1 MKARSDPLPDA
12 APPGGGTP
20 GAPGAQPAASPAAG
34 LGADAA
40 WSALAGAGSAEQL
53 CRAWL
58 AVLCS
63 LVPGVQVGLLLL
75 QDAEGSYVP
84 AAVWPEGTEL
94 ARLADIARDC
104 LARREGVRRQLKDHP
119 AQLAYPLSAN
129 GQLHGAVVLEL
140 LDDSPAAARL
150 SARLTHW
157 GAGWMADL
165 FNQRELASARQR
177 LDESSFLFEAS
188 LAALAEPDFHQ
199 ASLVLVNKLAARFG
213 CHQVQLAL
221 AQGDGLATAAVSHSA
236 WFDKRANLTGLALQA
251 MTETFDQRA
260 TVAWPEPDLDPA
272 LAGSAGSAGDAAA
285 ANLLRVAHARY
296 AQDAG
301 SAALCSLPLA
311 ASGQTPVGVLLFE
324 RSTAFH
330 PAEQRGLEALAAVLA
345 PVLEHKRARD
355 ESLPA
360 HARRSLRHAVARST
374 DASHPGLKLGAALA
388 GLLLLGAALLPV
400 DHRVAAQAVVEGAVQ
415 RAAVAPFEGYLR
427 DASARA
433 GDLVKQGQVLA
444 RLEDRELLLERVR
457 WEAELEMAQRK
468 EREAMA
474 LADRVNQRLS
484 AAQGHQARAQLDLTL
499 SRLAR
504 VQVTAPFDGVVVK
517 GDLTQQLGS
526 PVEMG
531 KVLFE
536 VAPLSAWRVMLK
548 VDERDISHLQADQPG
563 ELVLTG
569 LPGQRWPFKVKTV
582 TPVSVAEE
590 GRNYFRVE
598 ADLGEAAGA
607 PQLRPNMEGVAKVT
621 VGRHSLLWV
630 WTHRFTDWLRLS
642 WWHWSL

>member
-1 MKARSDPLPDA
+1 MNARTDPQ
-12 APPGGGTP
+12 APANPAGGEGDP
-20 GAPGAQPAASPAAG
+20 SAGPAAG
-34 LGADAA
+34 LVGDQA
-40 WSALAGAGSAEQL
+40 WSALAGAGTAEQL

-58 AVLCS
+58 PVLCS
-63 LVPGVQVGLLLL
+63 MVPGVQVGLLLL

-104 LARREGVRRQLKDHP
+104 LALREGVRRQHKDHP
-119 AQLAYPLSAN
+119 TQLAYPLAA
-129 GQLHGAVVLEL
+129 GTQLHGAVVLEL
-140 LDDSPAAARL
+140 TDDSPAAARL

-177 LDESSFLFEAS
+177 LDESAFLFDAS
-188 LAALAEPDFHQ
+188 LGALGEPDFRQ
-199 ASLVLVNKLAARFG
+199 AALGLVNKLAARMG
-213 CHQVQLAL
+213 CHQVQLAM
-221 AQGDGLATAAVSHSA
+221 AEGKGLATVAVSHSA
-236 WFDKRANLTGLALQA
+236 WFDERANLTGLALEA
-251 MTETFDQRA
+251 MTETFDQRT
-260 TVAWPEPDLDPA
+260 TVVWPEPDPA
-272 LAGSAGSAGDAAA
+272 AGDAAA
-285 ANLLRVAHARY
+285 ANLLRAAHGRY

-311 ASGQTPVGVLLFE
+311 SSGAPPLGVLLFE
-324 RSTAFH
+324 RSTPFR
-330 PAEQRGLEALAAVLA
+330 PAEQRGLEALAGVLA
-345 PVLEHKRARD
+345 PVIEHKCARD
-355 ESLPA
+355 ESLSA
-360 HARRSLRHAVARST
+360 HARRSLRHAVARTT
-374 DASHPGLKLGAALA
+374 DASRPGLKLGGALLA
-388 GLLLLGAALLPV
+388 LLLIVAAVLPV

-427 DASARA
+427 DAPARA
-433 GDLVKQGQVLA
+433 GDLVKQGQLLA

-474 LADRVNQRLS
+474 QADRVSQRLA
-484 AAQGHQARAQLDLTL
+484 AAQGHQARAQLDLVL

-517 GDLTQQLGS
+517 GDLSQQLGS

-536 VAPLSAWRVMLK
+536 VAPLSAWRVMLN
-548 VDERDISHLQADQPG
+548 VDERDISHLRSGQPG
-563 ELVLTG
+563 DLVLTG

-582 TPVSVAEE
+582 TPVSVPEE
-590 GRNYFRVE
+590 GRNFFRVE
-598 ADLGEAAGA
+598 ADLGDAAGA
-607 PQLRPNMEGVAKVT
+607 PQLRPNMEGIAKVS
-621 VGRHSLLWV
+621 VGQRSLLWV

-642 WWHWSL
+642 WWHWLP

>member
-1 MKARSDPLPDA
+1 MNARTDPQASA
-12 APPGGGTP
+12 APAGGD
-20 GAPGAQPAASPAAG
+20 ASAGLAAG
-34 LGADAA
+34 VGGDQA
-40 WSALAGAGSAEQL
+40 WSALAGAGTAEQL

-63 LVPGVQVGLLLL
+63 MVPGVQVGLLLL

-104 LARREGVRRQLKDHP
+104 LARREGVRRQHQDHP
-119 AQLAYPLSAN
+119 TQLAYPLAA
-129 GQLHGAVVLEL
+129 GTQLHGAVVLEL
-140 LDDSPAAARL
+140 TDHSPAAARL

-177 LDESSFLFEAS
+177 LDESAFLFEAS
-188 LAALAEPDFHQ
+188 LGALGEPDFRQ
-199 ASLVLVNKLAARFG
+199 SALGLVNKLAARLG
-213 CHQVQLAL
+213 CHQVQLAM
-221 AQGDGLATAAVSHSA
+221 AEGNGLATAAVSHSA
-236 WFDKRANLTGLALQA
+236 WFDERANLTGLALEA

-260 TVAWPEPDLDPA
+260 TVAWPEPDPV
-272 LAGSAGSAGDAAA
+272 AGDAAA
-285 ANLLRVAHARY
+285 ANLLCVAHARY

-311 ASGQTPVGVLLFE
+311 SSGAPPVGVLLFE
-324 RSTAFH
+324 RSTPFR
-330 PAEQRGLEALAAVLA
+330 PAEQRGLEALAGVLA

-360 HARRSLRHAVARST
+360 HARRSLRHAVARTT
-374 DASHPGLKLGAALA
+374 DASRPGLKLGGALLA
-388 GLLLLGAALLPV
+388 LLLIGAALLPV
-400 DHRVAAQAVVEGAVQ
+400 DHRVSAQAVVEGAVQ

-427 DASARA
+427 DAPARA
-433 GDLVKQGQVLA
+433 GDLVKQGQLLA

-474 LADRVNQRLS
+474 QADRVNQRLA
-484 AAQGHQARAQLDLTL
+484 AAQGHQARAQLDLVL

-517 GDLTQQLGS
+517 GDLSQQLGS

-548 VDERDISHLQADQPG
+548 VDERDISHLQSGQPG
-563 ELVLTG
+563 DLVLTG

-582 TPVSVAEE
+582 TPVSVPEE
-590 GRNYFRVE
+590 GRNFFRVE
-598 ADLGEAAGA
+598 ADLGEATGA
-607 PQLRPNMEGVAKVT
+607 PQLRPNMEGIAKVT
-621 VGRHSLLWV
+621 VGQRSLLWV

-642 WWHWSL
+642 WWHWLP

>member
-1 MKARSDPLPDA
+1 MNARSDLPPDA
-12 APPGGGTP
+12 ALPGDGQP
-20 GAPGAQPAASPAAG
+20 GAPGAQTAAPPAAALA
-34 LGADAA
+34 ADAA

-199 ASLVLVNKLAARFG
+199 AALVLVNKLAARFG

-221 AQGDGLATAAVSHSA
+221 AQGNGLATAAVSHSA
-236 WFDKRANLTGLALQA
+236 WFDKRANLTGLALEA

-260 TVAWPEPDLDPA
+260 TVAWPEPDPA
-272 LAGSAGSAGDAAA
+272 LAASNGDAAT

-324 RSTAFH
+324 RSTAFQ

-474 LADRVNQRLS
+474 LADRVNQRLA

-517 GDLTQQLGS
+517 GDLSQQLGS

-548 VDERDISHLQADQPG
+548 VDERDISHLQAGQPG

-598 ADLGEAAGA
+598 ADLGEAAAA
-607 PQLRPNMEGVAKVT
+607 PLLRPNMEGVAKVT